1 MSSDPESKLIHD
13 SGVEIVDRLI
23 ELADERDICPHC
35 LGVELIY
42 MISKEIAANMEV
54 DTGELFGAVHMGLGD
69 GEEER
74 GEEGGERPPSWT
86 LH

>member
-1 MSSDPESKLIHD
+1 MSSDPETKLIRD
-13 SGVEIVDRLI
+13 SGVEIVERLI

-42 MISKEIAANMEV
+42 MISKEIATNMEV
-54 DTGELFGAVHMGLGD
+54 DTGELFSAVHMGLDD
-69 GEEER
+69 GEGER
-74 GEEGGERPPSWT
+74 GEEGGEGPPSWT

>member
-1 MSSDPESKLIHD
+1 MSYSPDSKLLQD
-13 SGVEIVDRLI
+13 SRVDIVERLI
-23 ELADERDICPHC
+23 EMADERDICPHC

-54 DTGELFGAVHMGLGD
+54 DTGELFSAVHMGLGD
-69 GEEER
+69 GEDER
-74 GEEGGERPPSWT
+74 GEEGAEAPPSWT